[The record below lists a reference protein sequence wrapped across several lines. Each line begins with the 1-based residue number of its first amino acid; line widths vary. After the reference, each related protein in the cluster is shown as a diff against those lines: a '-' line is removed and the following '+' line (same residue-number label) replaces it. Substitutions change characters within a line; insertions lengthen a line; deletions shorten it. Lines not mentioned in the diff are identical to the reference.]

1 MVGEHPPRLDRVII
15 NMDQKLEPI
24 VQALQEKFSTSLEEN
39 RGEVHVF
46 ISREQIIE
54 ALTLLRDKYD
64 FELLSAMTASDYL
77 PQLSPRF
84 HVIYQ
89 LTSLARNL
97 SVQLRVPVDDADPKI
112 PTATGIYEVANWR
125 ERELM
130 DMFGITA
137 EGHPDPRILLLP
149 EDWVDKHPL
158 RKDFPLGYEE
168 VQFTFNIDDINLRK
182 HYAKE

>member
-1 MVGEHPPRLDRVII
+1 
-15 NMDQKLEPI
+15 MDKKLEPI
-24 VQALQEKFSTSLEEN
+24 VQALQEKFSTSLEEFRN
-39 RGEVHVF
+39 EVHVF
-46 ISREQIIE
+46 VNLEQIVE

-77 PQLSPRF
+77 PQMSPRF

-89 LTSLARNL
+89 LSSLARNITI
-97 SVQLRVPVDDADPKI
+97 QLRVPVDGTDPKI
-112 PTATGIYEVANWR
+112 PTATGVYEVANWR

-137 EGHPDPRILLLP
+137 VGHPDPRILLLP
-149 EDWVDKHPL
+149 EDWKGKHPL

-168 VQFTFNIDDINLRK
+168 VQFTFNFDDIDLRK
-182 HYAKE
+182 PYAKE